1 MKSISSDEALLLDHV
16 IAQEDP
22 ALFAA
27 WVASVRVTG
36 QDWQRWE
43 NGTDSL
49 LTRLL
54 RRLPERAT
62 RGSGVHPLETMAL
75 GLLDQ
80 GDQAASALIK
90 GHKSSE
96 PADRLWTLSLPDGD
110 ALDWALRRQSS
121 AVVERLLDRRHWRS
135 RPDVELSVR
144 RWPDTEMGL
153 EEGAR
158 QMGWIGLAAHLAAEG
173 WPTEPRWVKLI
184 THLAEKV
191 VKESVPVGLPSAARE
206 LLRHHP
212 HVWDVCA
219 QRSVGPTGAK
229 EPMTLLENWLLHH
242 IHHVKDLK
250 GFHDTLVWAT
260 EAVMDRRALTEPE
273 LGALILLE
281 AQVAQKDSGHQSKY
295 KAVLKQACEGQSAE
309 RLDAAAMGITER
321 FHQGAVLRH
330 PVPNALLTKHWNAR
344 FDRWLEDL
352 VETSQK
358 TGWDAVA
365 STSGVPLLSD
375 DQEALI
381 FRFWACPMF
390 VSPTLLLPEPLA
402 LAIRQRPPETW
413 VRPFCDALAQLDEWN
428 QPSLAA
434 PSLAPWLSVEGV
446 AALDPADP
454 ADAARLNRLQRC
466 GSDAAR
472 AVIRAART
480 LVGSSVEENQRVR
493 QRYRS

>member
-1 MKSISSDEALLLDHV
+1 MKSLSSDEALLLDHV

-22 ALFAA
+22 TLFAA
-27 WVASVRVTG
+27 WVASVRVNG
-36 QDWQRWE
+36 QDWSRWE
-43 NGTDSL
+43 TETDSL

-54 RRLPERAT
+54 RRLPERAA
-62 RGSGVHPLETMAL
+62 RGAGMHPLETMAL
-75 GLLDQ
+75 SLLDQ
-80 GDQAASALIK
+80 GDQAASTLIK
-90 GHKSSE
+90 GHKSSD

-158 QMGWIGLAAHLAAEG
+158 QVGWVGLAEHLAAEG
-173 WPTEPRWVKLI
+173 WPPEPRWVKLI

-191 VKESVPVGLPSAARE
+191 VKDNVPVGLPSAARE
-206 LLRHHP
+206 LIRHHP
-212 HVWDVCA
+212 HVWDVVA

-242 IHHVKDLK
+242 VHHVKDLK

-260 EAVMDRRALTEPE
+260 ETVMDRRVLTEPE

-281 AQVAQKDSGHQSKY
+281 AQVAQKDPGNRAKY
-295 KAVLKQACEGQSAE
+295 KAVLTRACEGQSAE
-309 RLDAAAMGITER
+309 RLDAATMGITER

-344 FDRWLEDL
+344 FDRWIEDL
-352 VETSQK
+352 AEPSRK
-358 TGWDAVA
+358 TGSDAIPSA
-365 STSGVPLLSD
+365 SEVPPLSD
-375 DQEALI
+375 AQDALI
-381 FRFWACPMF
+381 FRFWACPLF

-413 VRPFCDALAQLDEWN
+413 VRPFCDALAQLDEWT

-434 PSLAPWLSVEGV
+434 PSLAPWLSVDAV
-446 AALDPADP
+446 AALDPTDP
-454 ADAARLNRLQRC
+454 TDAGRLNRLQRC
-466 GSDAAR
+466 GGDAAK
-472 AVIRAART
+472 AVLRAART
-480 LVGSSVEENQRVR
+480 LSGPAIEESHRAR
-493 QRYRS
+493 HRYRS